1 MTPLTSGPA
10 ATSAVMS
17 GPGGAGRG
25 AVASRAGSPVIPSVT
40 LPEFVL
46 GQAHQ
51 RGDKRALV
59 DATTGR
65 TLTYRELAIDVR
77 RVGAGL
83 AAHGVQP
90 GDVVALCAPNGI
102 EFVVA
107 WYAASMVGATLTTLN
122 PAFRGEEITH
132 LLCQARA
139 RWLVTSVELFE
150 EKMHLC
156 AAAAGVRQAFVLGA
170 ADRPPLGAIPFD
182 SLYSEVDADVPAA
195 RVVPAD
201 VAFLPWSSGT
211 SGLPKSVVLT
221 HRNLVASLCQTR
233 PVHRVGEDDIVIA
246 ALPLFHAFGFQ
257 VTLNLAL
264 LQGATVVILPRFE
277 LDAFLRA
284 VQDHA
289 VTRAEV
295 VPPIVLAL
303 ATSDHVDD
311 FDLSSLRVVTAGA
324 APLDADLAR
333 ACAARIGCRI
343 KQGYGMTELGGS
355 SHTAPDHG
363 PDKPESIG
371 PALPGVECRVIDNAT
386 GAEVGPGEPG
396 ELLIRCAAVMD
407 GYLGNPAATAAM
419 IDSDGWLHTG
429 DVVTSDRDGWF
440 RVTGRIKELIKYN
453 GFQVAPA
460 ELEGV
465 LLTHPAVG
473 DAAVVRSPDEIA
485 GEVPKAF
492 IVLRGSATADE
503 LAGWL
508 AERVAPYKRVRRI
521 EFVDQIPK
529 SASGKIL
536 RRLLVDQE
544 HVSQERV
551 CSLEGVM
558 AR

>member
-1 MTPLTSGPA
+1 MRPLTSGPA
-10 ATSAVMS
+10 TSAVVS
-17 GPGGAGRG
+17 SRGGAGRG
-25 AVASRAGSPVIPSVT
+25 VVASEADSPVIPSVT

-46 GQAHQ
+46 GQAH
-51 RGDKRALV
+51 RRRDKRALV

-65 TLTYRELAIDVR
+65 ALTYRELAIDVR

-83 AAHGVQP
+83 AAHGVRA
-90 GDVVALCAPNGI
+90 GDVVALCAPNSI

-122 PAFRGEEITH
+122 PAFQGEEITP
-132 LLCQARA
+132 LLRQARA

-156 AAAAGVRQAFVLGA
+156 AVAAGVRQTFVLGA
-170 ADRPPLGAIPFD
+170 VGRPPMGAIPFD
-182 SLYSEVDADVPAA
+182 SLYQDIDADVPAV
-195 RVVPAD
+195 RFGPAD
-201 VAFLPWSSGT
+201 VAFLAWSSGT

-233 PVHRVGEDDIVIA
+233 PAHRVGDDDIVIA
-246 ALPLFHAFGFQ
+246 ALPLFHVFGFQ

-277 LDAFLRA
+277 LDAFLAA

-303 ATSDHVDD
+303 ATSDRVDN
-311 FDLSSLRVVTAGA
+311 FDLSSLRVATAAA
-324 APLDADLAR
+324 APLDGDLAR

-343 KQGYGMTELGGS
+343 KQGYGLTELGGP

-386 GAEVGPGEPG
+386 GAEVGPGEAG
-396 ELLIRCAAVMD
+396 ELLIRCAAVMH

-419 IDSDGWLHTG
+419 IDGDGWLHTG
-429 DVVTSDRDGWF
+429 DVVTSDPDGWF
-440 RVTGRIKELIKYN
+440 QVTGRIKELIKYK

-473 DAAVVRSPDEIA
+473 DAAVVRSPDEMA

-492 IVLRGSATADE
+492 IVLRGSASADE
-503 LAGWL
+503 LVGWL

-536 RRLLVDQE
+536 RRLLAEQE
-544 HVSQERV
+544 HVARTEPRGH
-551 CSLEGVM
+551 EGVM

>member
-10 ATSAVMS
+10 ATPAVV
-17 GPGGAGRG
+17 PGRG
-25 AVASRAGSPVIPSVT
+25 GTGRDPVASQAGSPVIPSVT

-46 GQAHQ
+46 GQARQ
-51 RGDKRALV
+51 RGGKRALV

-65 TLTYRELAIDVR
+65 ALTYRELAADVR
-77 RVGAGL
+77 RVSAGL
-83 AAHGVQP
+83 AARGVQP
-90 GDVVALCAPNGI
+90 GDVVALCAPNSI

-107 WYAASMVGATLTTLN
+107 WYAASMAGAILTTLN
-122 PAFRGEEITH
+122 PAFRSEEITQ
-132 LLCQARA
+132 LLRQARV

-150 EKMHLC
+150 GKMHLC
-156 AAAAGVRQAFVLGA
+156 AVAAGVRQTFVLGA
-170 ADRPPLGAIPFD
+170 ADRPPMGAIPFD
-182 SLYSEVDADVPAA
+182 SLRSEIDTDVPAV

-233 PVHRVGEDDIVIA
+233 PVHQVREDDIVIA

-277 LDAFLRA
+277 LDAFLTA

-303 ATSDHVDD
+303 ATSDRVDD
-311 FDLSSLRVVTAGA
+311 FDLSSLRVVMAGA
-324 APLDADLAR
+324 APLDADLAH

-343 KQGYGMTELGGS
+343 KQGYGMTELGGC

-363 PDKPESIG
+363 PDKPASIG
-371 PALPGVECRVIDNAT
+371 PVLPGVECRVIDHAT

-419 IDSDGWLHTG
+419 IDADGWLHTG
-429 DVVTSDRDGWF
+429 DVVTFDRDGWF
-440 RVTGRIKELIKYN
+440 RVTGRTKELIKYK

-473 DAAVVRSPDEIA
+473 DVAVVRSPDEVA

-492 IVLRGSATADE
+492 IVLRGRASADE
-503 LAGWL
+503 LAGL
-508 AERVAPYKRVRRI
+508 P
-521 EFVDQIPK
+521 
-529 SASGKIL
+529 SGL
-536 RRLLVDQE
+536 RRTSGSVA
-544 HVSQERV
+544 SS
-551 CSLEGVM
+551 SLTRSPSLPP
-558 AR
+558 ARSCAGFSSSRSTSRISEPAVTRA

>member
-1 MTPLTSGPA
+1 M
-10 ATSAVMS
+10 
-17 GPGGAGRG
+17 
-25 AVASRAGSPVIPSVT
+25 RADTDGPVIPSVT

-51 RGDKRALV
+51 RGGKRALV
-59 DATTGR
+59 DAITGR

-77 RVGAGL
+77 RVCAGL
-83 AAHGVQP
+83 AAHGVRA
-90 GDVVALCAPNGI
+90 GDVVALCAPNSI

-107 WYAASMVGATLTTLN
+107 WYAASTVGATLTTLN
-122 PAFRGEEITH
+122 PALRGDEITQ
-132 LLCQARA
+132 LLRQASA

-150 EKMHLC
+150 EKMHPC
-156 AAAAGVRQAFVLGA
+156 AVAAGVRQTFVLGA
-170 ADRPPLGAIPFD
+170 ADRPPMGAIPFAC
-182 SLYSEVDADVPAA
+182 LYRETGADIPAVRA
-195 RVVPAD
+195 GPAD

-211 SGLPKSVVLT
+211 SGLPKGVVLT

-264 LQGATVVILPRFE
+264 LQGATAVILPRFE
-277 LDAFLRA
+277 LDAFLTA

-289 VTRAEV
+289 VTRAEL

-303 ATSDHVDD
+303 AASDRVDD
-311 FDLSSLRVVTAGA
+311 FDLSSLHMVTAGA

-355 SHTAPDHG
+355 SHIAPDHG
-363 PDKPESIG
+363 LDKPESIG
-371 PALPGVECRVIDNAT
+371 PALPGVKCRVIDHAT

-396 ELLIRCAAVMD
+396 ELLIRCAAVME
-407 GYLGNPAATAAM
+407 GYLGNPAATATM
-419 IDSDGWLHTG
+419 IDADGWLHTG
-429 DVVTSDRDGWF
+429 DVVTVDPDGWF
-440 RVTGRIKELIKYN
+440 RVTGRIKELIKYK

-473 DAAVVRSPDEIA
+473 DAAVVRSPDEMA

-492 IVLRGSATADE
+492 IVLRGSASADE
-503 LAGWL
+503 LVGWL
-508 AERVAPYKRVRRI
+508 AERVAPYKRVRRV

-529 SASGKIL
+529 SPSGKIL
-536 RRLLVDQE
+536 RGLLAERE
-544 HVSQERV
+544 HVTQQPVS
-551 CSLEGVM
+551 SLEGVI

>member
-1 MTPLTSGPA
+1 VNSPA
-10 ATSAVMS
+10 
-17 GPGGAGRG
+17 PPI
-25 AVASRAGSPVIPSVT
+25 GS
-40 LPEFVL
+40 
-46 GQAHQ
+46 
-51 RGDKRALV
+51 
-59 DATTGR
+59 
-65 TLTYRELAIDVR
+65 
-77 RVGAGL
+77 GL

-90 GDVVALCAPNGI
+90 GDVVALCAPNSI

-107 WYAASMVGATLTTLN
+107 WYAASMVGATLTTVN
-122 PAFRGEEITH
+122 PAFRGEEITQ
-132 LLCQARA
+132 LLRQARA

-150 EKMHLC
+150 EKVRLC
-156 AAAAGVRQAFVLGA
+156 AVAAGVRQTFVLGA
-170 ADRPPLGAIPFD
+170 ADRTPRGAIPFD
-182 SLYSEVDADVPAA
+182 VLRSETDADVPAV

-211 SGLPKSVVLT
+211 SGLPKGVVLT

-233 PVHRVGEDDIVIA
+233 PVHQVGEDDVVIA

-257 VTLNLAL
+257 VTLNLSL
-264 LQGATVVILPRFE
+264 LQGATVVILSRFE

-303 ATSDHVDD
+303 ATSDRVDE

-324 APLDADLAR
+324 APLDGDLAR
-333 ACAARIGCRI
+333 TFAARIGCRL

-363 PDKPESIG
+363 PDKPVSIG
-371 PALPGVECRVIDNAT
+371 PALPGVECRVIDNVT
-386 GAEVGPGEPG
+386 GAEVGLGEPG
-396 ELLIRCAAVMD
+396 ELLIRCAAVMN
-407 GYLGNPAATAAM
+407 GYLGNPAATAEM
-419 IDSDGWLHTG
+419 IDADGWLHTG
-429 DVVTSDRDGWF
+429 DVVTVDPDGWF
-440 RVTGRIKELIKYN
+440 RVTGRIKELIKYK
-453 GFQVAPA
+453 GYQVAPA

-473 DAAVVRSPDEIA
+473 DAAVVRSPDHVA

-492 IVLRGSATADE
+492 IVLRGSASANE
-503 LAGWL
+503 LVGWL
-508 AERVAPYKRVRRI
+508 GERVAPYKRVRRI

-536 RRLLVDQE
+536 RRLLAEQE
-544 HVSQERV
+544 HVSQERARGH
-551 CSLEGVM
+551 EGVM

>member
-1 MTPLTSGPA
+1 MRPLTSRPA
-10 ATSAVMS
+10 VSSPVVS
-17 GPGGAGRG
+17 GRGGAGRG
-25 AVASRAGSPVIPSVT
+25 VVAGKTDDPVIPSVT

-46 GQAHQ
+46 GQAGR
-51 RGDKRALV
+51 RGGKRALV
-59 DATTGR
+59 DAVTGR
-65 TLTYRELAIDVR
+65 ALTYRELAIDVR
-77 RVGAGL
+77 RVGAGF
-83 AAHGVQP
+83 AAHGVRA
-90 GDVVALCAPNGI
+90 GDVVALCAPNSI
-102 EFVVA
+102 DFVVA
-107 WYAASMVGATLTTLN
+107 WYAASTIGATLTTLN
-122 PAFRGEEITH
+122 PAFRGEEIMP
-132 LLCQARA
+132 LLRQARA
-139 RWLVTSVELFE
+139 RWLVTSAGLFE
-150 EKMHLC
+150 DKMHRC
-156 AAAAGVRQAFVLGA
+156 AVAAGVRQTFVLGA
-170 ADRPPLGAIPFD
+170 AGRPPTGAIPFD
-182 SLYSEVDADVPAA
+182 SLYPDIGAGVPAVGA
-195 RVVPAD
+195 GPAD
-201 VAFLPWSSGT
+201 AAFLAWSSGT
-211 SGLPKSVVLT
+211 SGLPKGVVLT

-233 PVHRVGEDDIVIA
+233 PVHRVGGDDIVIA
-246 ALPLFHAFGFQ
+246 ALPLFHVFGFQ

-277 LDAFLRA
+277 LDGFLAA

-303 ATSDHVDD
+303 ATSDRVDE

-333 ACAARIGCRI
+333 ACAARIGCRV

-355 SHTAPDHG
+355 THTAPDHG

-371 PALPGVECRVIDNAT
+371 PALPGVECRVIDSAT
-386 GAEVGPGEPG
+386 GAEAGPGEPG
-396 ELLIRCAAVMD
+396 ELWIRCAAVMD

-419 IDSDGWLHTG
+419 IDADGWLHTG
-429 DVVTSDRDGWF
+429 DVVTAGRDGWF
-440 RVTGRIKELIKYN
+440 KVTGRIKELIKYK

-473 DAAVVRSPDEIA
+473 DAAVVPSPDERA

-492 IVLRGSATADE
+492 IVLRGRASADE

-521 EFVDQIPK
+521 EFVDQIPR

-536 RRLLVDQE
+536 RRLLAGHE
-544 HVSQERV
+544 HVTRIEPRPH
-551 CSLEGVM
+551 EGVM

>member
-1 MTPLTSGPA
+1 MSPVTSGPA
-10 ATSAVMS
+10 ATPAIVS
-17 GPGGAGRG
+17 GRDGAGRV
-25 AVASRAGSPVIPSVT
+25 AVASTTDSLVIPGVT

-46 GQAHQ
+46 GHARG

-77 RVGAGL
+77 RGSTGL
-83 AAHGVQP
+83 AAYGVQP
-90 GDVVALCAPNGI
+90 GDVVALCAPNSI

-107 WYAASMVGATLTTLN
+107 WYAASMAGAILTTLN

-132 LLCQARA
+132 LLREARA

-150 EKMHLC
+150 EKMRPC
-156 AAAAGVRQAFVLGA
+156 AVAAGVRQTFILGA
-170 ADRPPLGAIPFD
+170 ADPSPTGAIPFA
-182 SLYSEVDADVPAA
+182 SLYSEIDADVPAV
-195 RVVPAD
+195 RIGPAD

-233 PVHRVGEDDIVIA
+233 PVHQVGEDDVVIA

-277 LDAFLRA
+277 LGAFLRT
-284 VQDHA
+284 VQDYA

-295 VPPIVLAL
+295 VPPIVLTL
-303 ATSDHVDD
+303 ATSDRVDD
-311 FDLSSLRVVTAGA
+311 FDLSSLRVVTAAA
-324 APLDADLAR
+324 APLDGDLAR
-333 ACAARIGCRI
+333 AFAARIGCRI

-371 PALPGVECRVIDNAT
+371 PALPGVQCRVIDTAT
-386 GAEVGPGEPG
+386 GAEVDPGQPG
-396 ELLIRCAAVMD
+396 ELLIRCAAAMA
-407 GYLGNPAATAAM
+407 GYLGNRAATRAM
-419 IDSDGWLHTG
+419 IDADGWLHTG
-429 DVVTSDRDGWF
+429 DVVTVDTDGWF
-440 RVTGRIKELIKYN
+440 RVTGRIKELIKYK

-465 LLTHPAVG
+465 LLTHPAVD
-473 DAAVVRSPDEIA
+473 DAAVVRSPDEVA

-492 IVLRGSATADE
+492 IVRRGSVSADE
-503 LAGWL
+503 LVGWL
-508 AERVAPYKRVRRI
+508 GERVAPYKRVRRV
-521 EFVDQIPK
+521 EFVDQIPR
-529 SASGKIL
+529 SAAGKIL
-536 RRLLVDQE
+536 RRLLVEQE
-544 HVSQERV
+544 HVTQERARV
-551 CSLEGVM
+551 YEGVM

>member
-1 MTPLTSGPA
+1 MRPLTSGPA
-10 ATSAVMS
+10 ATSAVVS
-17 GPGGAGRG
+17 GRRRAGRG
-25 AVASRAGSPVIPSVT
+25 AVAKKAVSPLIPSVT

-46 GQAHQ
+46 GQARQ

-90 GDVVALCAPNGI
+90 GDVVALCAPNSI

-107 WYAASMVGATLTTLN
+107 WYAASMAGAILTTVN
-122 PAFRGEEITH
+122 PAFQGEEITQ
-132 LLCQARA
+132 LLRQARA
-139 RWLVTSVELFE
+139 CWLVTSVELFE
-150 EKMHLC
+150 EKVRLC
-156 AAAAGVRQAFVLGA
+156 AVAAGVRQTFVLGA
-170 ADRPPLGAIPFD
+170 ADRTPRGVIPFD
-182 SLYSEVDADVPAA
+182 VLRSETDADVPAV
-195 RVVPAD
+195 RVVPTD

-211 SGLPKSVVLT
+211 SGLPKGVVLT

-233 PVHRVGEDDIVIA
+233 PVHQVGEDDVVIA

-257 VTLNLAL
+257 VTLNLSL
-264 LQGATVVILPRFE
+264 LQGATVVILSRFE

-303 ATSDHVDD
+303 ATSDRVDE

-324 APLDADLAR
+324 APLDGDLAR
-333 ACAARIGCRI
+333 TFAARIGCRL

-371 PALPGVECRVIDNAT
+371 PALPGVECRVIDSVS
-386 GAEVGPGEPG
+386 GMEVGPGEPG

-407 GYLGNPAATAAM
+407 GYLGNPAATAEM
-419 IDSDGWLHTG
+419 IDADGWLHTG
-429 DVVTSDRDGWF
+429 DVVTVDPDGWF
-440 RVTGRIKELIKYN
+440 RVTGRIKELIKYK
-453 GFQVAPA
+453 GYQVAPA

-473 DAAVVRSPDEIA
+473 DAAVVRSPDDVA

-492 IVLRGSATADE
+492 IVLRGIASADE
-503 LAGWL
+503 LVGWL
-508 AERVAPYKRVRRI
+508 GERVAPYKRVRRI

-536 RRLLVDQE
+536 RRLLVEQE
-544 HVSQERV
+544 HVSRERARGH
-551 CSLEGVM
+551 EGVM

>member
-1 MTPLTSGPA
+1 MKPVTSGPA
-10 ATSAVMS
+10 ATSAVVS
-17 GPGGAGRG
+17 GRGGAGRG
-25 AVASRAGSPVIPSVT
+25 AVASKADSLVIPSAT

-46 GQAHQ
+46 GQGHQ

-90 GDVVALCAPNGI
+90 GDVVALCAPNSI

-107 WYAASMVGATLTTLN
+107 WYAASTVGATLTTLN
-122 PAFRGEEITH
+122 PAFQGEEITQ
-132 LLCQARA
+132 LLRQARA

-150 EKMHLC
+150 EKVRLC
-156 AAAAGVRQAFVLGA
+156 AVAAGVRQTFVLGA
-170 ADRPPLGAIPFD
+170 ADRSPMGAIPFA
-182 SLYSEVDADVPAA
+182 SLRSEINAQVPAV
-195 RVVPAD
+195 RVGSAD

-233 PVHRVGEDDIVIA
+233 PVHQVGEDDVVIA

-303 ATSDHVDD
+303 ATSDRVDE

-324 APLDADLAR
+324 APLDGDLAR
-333 ACAARIGCRI
+333 TFAARIGCRL

-355 SHTAPDHG
+355 SHIAPDHG

-371 PALPGVECRVIDNAT
+371 PALPGVECRVIDNVT
-386 GAEVGPGEPG
+386 GAKVGPGEPG

-419 IDSDGWLHTG
+419 IDADGWLHTG
-429 DVVTSDRDGWF
+429 DVVTVDPDGWF
-440 RVTGRIKELIKYN
+440 RVTGRIKELIKYK
-453 GFQVAPA
+453 GYQVAPA

-473 DAAVVRSPDEIA
+473 DAAVVRSPDQIA

-492 IVLRGSATADE
+492 IVLRGSVSADE
-503 LAGWL
+503 LVGWL
-508 AERVAPYKRVRRI
+508 GERVAPYKRVRRV

-529 SASGKIL
+529 SPSGKIL
-536 RRLLVDQE
+536 RRLLVEQE
-544 HVSQERV
+544 DIAQERARGH
-551 CSLEGVM
+551 EGVM

>member
-1 MTPLTSGPA
+1 M
-10 ATSAVMS
+10 
-17 GPGGAGRG
+17 
-25 AVASRAGSPVIPSVT
+25 ASRADSPVVPSVT

-46 GQAHQ
+46 GQARQ

-59 DATTGR
+59 DAITGR
-65 TLTYRELAIDVR
+65 ALTYRELAADVR
-77 RVGAGL
+77 RIGAGL
-83 AAHGVQP
+83 AAHGVRA
-90 GDVVALCAPNGI
+90 GDVVALCAPNSI

-107 WYAASMVGATLTTLN
+107 WYAASMIGATLTTVN
-122 PAFRGEEITH
+122 PAFQAEEITQ
-132 LLCQARA
+132 LLRQASA

-156 AAAAGVRQAFVLGA
+156 AAAAGVRQTFVLDA
-170 ADRPPLGAIPFD
+170 ADRPPTDAIPFA
-182 SLYSEVDADVPAA
+182 SLYSDIDAEVPAV

-211 SGLPKSVVLT
+211 SGLPKNVVLT
-221 HRNLVASLCQTR
+221 HRSLVASLCQTR

-246 ALPLFHAFGFQ
+246 ALPLFHIFGFQ

-277 LDAFLRA
+277 LDAFLAA

-303 ATSDHVDD
+303 ATSDRVDD
-311 FDLSSLRVVTAGA
+311 FDLSSLRVVKVGA
-324 APLDADLAR
+324 APLDTDLAR
-333 ACAARIGCRI
+333 ACAARIGCRV
-343 KQGYGMTELGGS
+343 KQGYGMTELGGA
-355 SHTAPDHG
+355 SHIAPDHG

-371 PALPGVECRVIDNAT
+371 PALPGVECRVIDDAT

-396 ELLIRCAAVMD
+396 ELLIRCAALMD
-407 GYLGNPAATAAM
+407 GYLGNPAATGAT
-419 IDSDGWLHTG
+419 IDADGWLHTG
-429 DVVTSDRDGWF
+429 DVVTADQDGWF
-440 RVTGRIKELIKYN
+440 RVTGRIKELIKYK

-465 LLTHPAVG
+465 LLTHPAIG
-473 DAAVVRSPDEIA
+473 DAAVVRSPDETA

-492 IVLRGSATADE
+492 IVLRGSASADE
-503 LAGWL
+503 LVGWL
-508 AERVAPYKRVRRI
+508 AERVAPYKRVRRV
-521 EFVDQIPK
+521 EFVDQIPR

-536 RRLLVDQE
+536 RRLLAEQE
-544 HVSQERV
+544 HVAQEQTR
-551 CSLEGVM
+551 SYEGVM

>member
-1 MTPLTSGPA
+1 MRPLISGPA
-10 ATSAVMS
+10 ATSAVVRI
-17 GPGGAGRG
+17 PGGAGRG
-25 AVASRAGSPVIPSVT
+25 AVAGKADSPLIPSVT

-46 GQAHQ
+46 GQADQ

-90 GDVVALCAPNGI
+90 GDVVALCAPNSI

-107 WYAASMVGATLTTLN
+107 WYAASMAGAILTTVN
-122 PAFRGEEITH
+122 PAFRGEEITQ
-132 LLCQARA
+132 LLRQARA
-139 RWLVTSVELFE
+139 RWLVTSAELFE
-150 EKMHLC
+150 EKVRLC
-156 AAAAGVRQAFVLGA
+156 AVAAGVRQTFVLGA
-170 ADRPPLGAIPFD
+170 ADRPPMGAVPFD
-182 SLYSEVDADVPAA
+182 VLRSETHAGVAA
-195 RVVPAD
+195 VRVIPTD

-211 SGLPKSVVLT
+211 SGLPKGVVLT

-233 PVHRVGEDDIVIA
+233 PVHQVGEDDVVIA

-257 VTLNLAL
+257 VTLNLSL

-277 LDAFLRA
+277 LDAFLSA

-303 ATSDHVDD
+303 VTSDRVDA

-324 APLDADLAR
+324 APLDGDLAR
-333 ACAARIGCRI
+333 TFAARIGCRL

-355 SHTAPDHG
+355 SHIAPDHG
-363 PDKPESIG
+363 PGKPESIG
-371 PALPGVECRVIDNAT
+371 PALPGVECRVIDNVT

-396 ELLIRCAAVMD
+396 ELLIRCAAVTE
-407 GYLGNPAATAAM
+407 GYLGNPAATAEM
-419 IDSDGWLHTG
+419 IDADGWLHTG
-429 DVVTSDRDGWF
+429 DVVTVDPDGWF
-440 RVTGRIKELIKYN
+440 RVTGRIKELIKYK

-460 ELEGV
+460 ELEGL

-473 DAAVVRSPDEIA
+473 DAAVVRSPDEMA

-492 IVLRGSATADE
+492 IVLRGNASADE
-503 LAGWL
+503 LVGWL
-508 AERVAPYKRVRRI
+508 ADRVAPYKRVRRV

-536 RRLLVDQE
+536 RRLLVERE
-544 HVSQERV
+544 HLAQERARGD
-551 CSLEGVM
+551 EAVM

>member
-1 MTPLTSGPA
+1 MRPLTSGPA
-10 ATSAVMS
+10 ATSAVVS
-17 GPGGAGRG
+17 GRRRAGRG
-25 AVASRAGSPVIPSVT
+25 AVAKKAVSPLIPSVT

-51 RGDKRALV
+51 RGGKRALV

-65 TLTYRELAIDVR
+65 TLTYRELAVDVR

-90 GDVVALCAPNGI
+90 GDVVALCAPNSI

-107 WYAASMVGATLTTLN
+107 WYAASMVGAILTTVN
-122 PAFRGEEITH
+122 PAFRGEEITQ
-132 LLCQARA
+132 LLRQARA

-150 EKMHLC
+150 EKVRLC
-156 AAAAGVRQAFVLGA
+156 AVAAGVRQAFVLGA
-170 ADRPPLGAIPFD
+170 ADRTPRGAIPFGV
-182 SLYSEVDADVPAA
+182 LRSETDADVPAV

-211 SGLPKSVVLT
+211 SGLPKGVVLT

-233 PVHRVGEDDIVIA
+233 PVHQVGEDDVVIA

-257 VTLNLAL
+257 VTLNLSL
-264 LQGATVVILPRFE
+264 LQGATVVILPRFG

-303 ATSDHVDD
+303 ATSGRVDD

-324 APLDADLAR
+324 APLDGDLAR
-333 ACAARIGCRI
+333 AFAARIGCRL

-363 PDKPESIG
+363 PGKPESIG
-371 PALPGVECRVIDNAT
+371 PALPGVECRVIDNVT
-386 GAEVGPGEPG
+386 GAEAGPGEPG

-407 GYLGNPAATAAM
+407 GYLGNPAATAEM
-419 IDSDGWLHTG
+419 IDADGWLHTG
-429 DVVTSDRDGWF
+429 DVVTVDPDGWF
-440 RVTGRIKELIKYN
+440 RVTGRIKELIKYK

-473 DAAVVRSPDEIA
+473 DAAVVRSPDHVA

-492 IVLRGSATADE
+492 IVLRGSASADE

-508 AERVAPYKRVRRI
+508 AERVAPCKRVRRI
-521 EFVDQIPK
+521 EFVDQIPR

-536 RRLLVDQE
+536 RRLLAEQE
-544 HVSQERV
+544 HVSPERARGH
-551 CSLEGVM
+551 EGVM
-558 AR
+558 TR

>member
-1 MTPLTSGPA
+1 MRPLTSGPA
-10 ATSAVMS
+10 ATSAVVS
-17 GPGGAGRG
+17 DRGGAGRDV
-25 AVASRAGSPVIPSVT
+25 VASKADSPVIPSVT

-59 DATTGR
+59 DAITGR
-65 TLTYRELAIDVR
+65 VLTYRELAIDVR

-83 AAHGVQP
+83 AAQGVRA
-90 GDVVALCAPNGI
+90 GDVVALCAPNSI

-122 PAFRGEEITH
+122 PAFRGEEITQ
-132 LLCQARA
+132 LLRQARA
-139 RWLVTSVELFE
+139 RWLVTSVELFK

-156 AAAAGVRQAFVLGA
+156 AVAAGVRQTFVLGG
-170 ADRPPLGAIPFD
+170 ADQPPIGGIPFD
-182 SLYSEVDADVPAA
+182 SLHSEIDADVPSV
-195 RVVPAD
+195 RVVPTD

-211 SGLPKSVVLT
+211 SGFPKSVVLT

-277 LDAFLRA
+277 LDAFLTA

-303 ATSDHVDD
+303 ATSDRVDD
-311 FDLSSLRVVTAGA
+311 FDLSSLRVMTAGA

-355 SHTAPDHG
+355 SHTAPDYG

-419 IDSDGWLHTG
+419 IDADGWLHTG
-429 DVVTSDRDGWF
+429 DVVISDRDGWF
-440 RVTGRIKELIKYN
+440 RVTGRIKELIKYK
-453 GFQVAPA
+453 GYQVAPA

-473 DAAVVRSPDEIA
+473 DAAVVRSPDEMA

-492 IVLRGSATADE
+492 IVLRGSASADE
-503 LAGWL
+503 LVGWL

-536 RRLLVDQE
+536 RRLLAEQE
-544 HVSQERV
+544 HVTQERARGH
-551 CSLEGVM
+551 EGVM

>member
-1 MTPLTSGPA
+1 MKPLTSRPPA
-10 ATSAVMS
+10 ASAIAN
-17 GPGGAGRG
+17 GGGG
-25 AVASRAGSPVIPSVT
+25 TGGDVVASTADSPVIPNVT

-59 DATTGR
+59 DAITGR
-65 TLTYRELAIDVR
+65 ALTYRELAMDVR

-83 AAHGVQP
+83 AAHGVRA
-90 GDVVALCAPNGI
+90 GDVVALCAPNSI

-107 WYAASMVGATLTTLN
+107 WYAASTVGATLTTLN
-122 PAFRGEEITH
+122 PAFRGEEITQ
-132 LLCQARA
+132 LLRQARA
-139 RWLVTSVELFE
+139 RWLVTSAELFE

-156 AAAAGVRQAFVLGA
+156 AVAAGVHQTFVLGA
-170 ADRPPLGAIPFD
+170 ADRPPTGAIPFD
-182 SLYSEVDADVPAA
+182 SLRSEIDPDVPAV
-195 RVVPAD
+195 RVGPTD

-277 LDAFLRA
+277 LDAFLTA

-303 ATSDHVDD
+303 ATSGRVDG
-311 FDLSSLRVVTAGA
+311 FDLSSLRVVMAGA

-419 IDSDGWLHTG
+419 IDADGWLHTG

-440 RVTGRIKELIKYN
+440 RVTGRIKELIKYK
-453 GFQVAPA
+453 GYQVAPA

-473 DAAVVRSPDEIA
+473 DAAVVLSPDEMA

-492 IVLRGSATADE
+492 IVLRGSASADE
-503 LAGWL
+503 LVSWL
-508 AERVAPYKRVRRI
+508 ADRVAPYKRVRRV
-521 EFVDQIPK
+521 EFVGQIPK

-536 RRLLVDQE
+536 RRILVEQE
-544 HVSQERV
+544 HATRELASGREA
-551 CSLEGVM
+551 VM

>member
-1 MTPLTSGPA
+1 MKPVTSGPA
-10 ATSAVMS
+10 ATSAVVS
-17 GPGGAGRG
+17 GRGEAGRG
-25 AVASRAGSPVIPSVT
+25 AVASKADSLVIPSAT

-46 GQAHQ
+46 GQGHQ

-90 GDVVALCAPNGI
+90 GDVVALCAPNSI

-107 WYAASMVGATLTTLN
+107 WYAASTVGATLTTLN
-122 PAFRGEEITH
+122 PAFQGEEITQ
-132 LLCQARA
+132 LLRQARA

-150 EKMHLC
+150 EKVRLC
-156 AAAAGVRQAFVLGA
+156 AVAAGVRQTFVLGA
-170 ADRPPLGAIPFD
+170 ADRSPIGAIPFA
-182 SLYSEVDADVPAA
+182 SLRSEINAEVPAV
-195 RVVPAD
+195 RVGSAD

-233 PVHRVGEDDIVIA
+233 PVHQVGEDDVVIA

-303 ATSDHVDD
+303 ATSDRVDE

-324 APLDADLAR
+324 APLDGDLAR
-333 ACAARIGCRI
+333 TFAARIGCRL

-355 SHTAPDHG
+355 SHIAPDHG

-371 PALPGVECRVIDNAT
+371 PALPGVECRVIDNVT
-386 GAEVGPGEPG
+386 GAKVGPGEPG

-419 IDSDGWLHTG
+419 IDADGWLHTG
-429 DVVTSDRDGWF
+429 DVVTVDPDGWF
-440 RVTGRIKELIKYN
+440 RVTGRIKELIKYK
-453 GFQVAPA
+453 GYQIAPA
-460 ELEGV
+460 ELEAL
-465 LLTHPAVG
+465 LLTHPAIT
-473 DAAVVRSPDEIA
+473 DAAVIPIPDEEA

-492 IVLRGSATADE
+492 VVASQSITPEEVARFV
-503 LAGWL
+503 
-508 AERVAPYKRVRRI
+508 AERVAPYKKVRAVEI
-521 EFVDQIPK
+521 VEEIPK
-529 SASGKIL
+529 SPAGKIL
-536 RRLLVDQE
+536 RRVLIDR
-544 HVSQERV
+544 ERAAAIA
-551 CSLEGVM
+551 G
-558 AR
+558 

>member
-1 MTPLTSGPA
+1 M
-10 ATSAVMS
+10 
-17 GPGGAGRG
+17 
-25 AVASRAGSPVIPSVT
+25 ASRADSPVVPSVT

-51 RGDKRALV
+51 RGDKQALV

-77 RVGAGL
+77 RVSAGL
-83 AAHGVQP
+83 AAHGVRS
-90 GDVVALCAPNGI
+90 GDVVALCAPNSI

-107 WYAASMVGATLTTLN
+107 WHAASMAGATLTTLN
-122 PAFRGEEITH
+122 PAFRGEEITQ
-132 LLCQARA
+132 LLRQARA

-156 AAAAGVRQAFVLGA
+156 AIAAGVRQTFVLGA
-170 ADRPPLGAIPFD
+170 ADRSPMGAIPFA
-182 SLYSEVDADVPAA
+182 SLYSEIDADVPAV
-195 RVVPAD
+195 RVGPAD

-233 PVHRVGEDDIVIA
+233 PVHQVGEDDVVIA

-277 LDAFLRA
+277 LDAFLAA

-303 ATSDHVDD
+303 ATSDRVDAY
-311 FDLSSLRVVTAGA
+311 DLSSLRVVTAGA
-324 APLDADLAR
+324 APLDADLAH

-371 PALPGVECRVIDNAT
+371 PPSPGVECRVIDHAT
-386 GAEVGPGEPG
+386 GAEVSPGEPG

-407 GYLGNPAATAAM
+407 GYLGNPAATATV
-419 IDSDGWLHTG
+419 IDADGWLHTG

-440 RVTGRIKELIKYN
+440 RVTGRIKELIKYK

-473 DAAVVRSPDEIA
+473 DAAVVQSPDEVA

-492 IVLRGSATADE
+492 IVLRGSASADE
-503 LAGWL
+503 LVGWL

-536 RRLLVDQE
+536 RRLLVEQE
-544 HVSQERV
+544 HVAQERARGH
-551 CSLEGVM
+551 EGVM

>member
-1 MTPLTSGPA
+1 MRPLTSGPA
-10 ATSAVMS
+10 ATSAVVS
-17 GPGGAGRG
+17 GRRGAGRG
-25 AVASRAGSPVIPSVT
+25 AVAKKAVSPVIPSVT

-90 GDVVALCAPNGI
+90 GDVVALCAPNSI

-107 WYAASMVGATLTTLN
+107 WYAASMVGAILTTVN
-122 PAFRGEEITH
+122 PALRGEEITQ

-150 EKMHLC
+150 EKVRLC
-156 AAAAGVRQAFVLGA
+156 AVAAGVRQTFVLGA
-170 ADRPPLGAIPFD
+170 ADRTPRGAIPFD
-182 SLYSEVDADVPAA
+182 VLRSETDADVPAV

-211 SGLPKSVVLT
+211 SGLPKGVVLT

-233 PVHRVGEDDIVIA
+233 PVHQVGEDDVVIA

-257 VTLNLAL
+257 VTLNLSL
-264 LQGATVVILPRFE
+264 LQGATVVILSRFE

-303 ATSDHVDD
+303 ATSDRVDE

-324 APLDADLAR
+324 APLDGDLAR
-333 ACAARIGCRI
+333 TFAARIGCRL

-371 PALPGVECRVIDNAT
+371 PALPGVECRVIDNVT
-386 GAEVGPGEPG
+386 SAEVGPGEPG

-407 GYLGNPAATAAM
+407 GYLGNPAATAEM
-419 IDSDGWLHTG
+419 IDADGWLHTG
-429 DVVTSDRDGWF
+429 DVVTVDPDGWF
-440 RVTGRIKELIKYN
+440 RVTGRIKELIKYK
-453 GFQVAPA
+453 GYQVAPA

-473 DAAVVRSPDEIA
+473 DAAVVRSPDHVA

-492 IVLRGSATADE
+492 IVLRGSASADE
-503 LAGWL
+503 LVGWL
-508 AERVAPYKRVRRI
+508 GERVAPYKRVRRI
-521 EFVDQIPK
+521 EFVDQIPR

-536 RRLLVDQE
+536 RRLLAEQE
-544 HVSQERV
+544 HVSQERARGH
-551 CSLEGVM
+551 EGVM

>member
-1 MTPLTSGPA
+1 MRPLTSGPA
-10 ATSAVMS
+10 ATSAVVRI
-17 GPGGAGRG
+17 PGGAGRG
-25 AVASRAGSPVIPSVT
+25 AVASKADSLVIPSVT
-40 LPEFVL
+40 LPYFVL
-46 GQAHQ
+46 GQADQ

-59 DATTGR
+59 DAITGR

-77 RVGAGL
+77 RVSAGL

-90 GDVVALCAPNGI
+90 GDVVALCAPNSI

-107 WYAASMVGATLTTLN
+107 WYAASMAGAILTTVN
-122 PAFRGEEITH
+122 PAFHGEEITQ
-132 LLCQARA
+132 LLRQARA
-139 RWLVTSVELFE
+139 RWLVTSAELFE
-150 EKMHLC
+150 EKVRLC
-156 AAAAGVRQAFVLGA
+156 AVAAGVRQTFVLGA
-170 ADRPPLGAIPFD
+170 ADWPPMGAVPFD
-182 SLYSEVDADVPAA
+182 SLRSETHVGIPAV
-195 RVVPAD
+195 RVVPTD

-233 PVHRVGEDDIVIA
+233 PVHQVGEDDVVIA

-257 VTLNLAL
+257 VTLNLSL

-277 LDAFLRA
+277 LDAFLSA

-303 ATSDHVDD
+303 ATSDRVDA

-324 APLDADLAR
+324 APLDGDLAR
-333 ACAARIGCRI
+333 SFAARIGCRL

-386 GAEVGPGEPG
+386 GTEVGPGESG
-396 ELLIRCAAVMD
+396 ELLIRCAAVME

-419 IDSDGWLHTG
+419 IDADGWLHTG
-429 DVVTSDRDGWF
+429 DVVTVDRDGWF
-440 RVTGRIKELIKYN
+440 RVTGRIKELIKYK

-492 IVLRGSATADE
+492 IVLRGSVSADE
-503 LAGWL
+503 LVGWL
-508 AERVAPYKRVRRI
+508 GERVAPYKRIRRV

-529 SASGKIL
+529 SPSGKIL
-536 RRLLVDQE
+536 RRLLVEQE
-544 HVSQERV
+544 HVAQERAHGR
-551 CSLEGVM
+551 EGVM

>member
-1 MTPLTSGPA
+1 MTRPEPIRLRRPC
-10 ATSAVMS
+10 
-17 GPGGAGRG
+17 R
-25 AVASRAGSPVIPSVT
+25 PS
-40 LPEFVL
+40 
-46 GQAHQ
+46 
-51 RGDKRALV
+51 
-59 DATTGR
+59 
-65 TLTYRELAIDVR
+65 
-77 RVGAGL
+77 
-83 AAHGVQP
+83 
-90 GDVVALCAPNGI
+90 
-102 EFVVA
+102 
-107 WYAASMVGATLTTLN
+107 S
-122 PAFRGEEITH
+122 
-132 LLCQARA
+132 
-139 RWLVTSVELFE
+139 
-150 EKMHLC
+150 
-156 AAAAGVRQAFVLGA
+156 
-170 ADRPPLGAIPFD
+170 DRPRR
-182 SLYSEVDADVPAA
+182 SLALLLS
-195 RVVPAD
+195 
-201 VAFLPWSSGT
+201 SSGT

-277 LDAFLRA
+277 LDAFLTA
-284 VQDHA
+284 VQDHG

-303 ATSDHVDD
+303 ATSDRVDD

-324 APLDADLAR
+324 APLDADLAH

-371 PALPGVECRVIDNAT
+371 PALPGVECRVIDTAT

-419 IDSDGWLHTG
+419 IDADGWLHTG
-429 DVVTSDRDGWF
+429 DVVTTDRDGWF
-440 RVTGRIKELIKYN
+440 RVTGRIKELIKYK

-492 IVLRGSATADE
+492 IVLRGRASADE
-503 LAGWL
+503 LVGWL

-536 RRLLVDQE
+536 RRLLVEQE
-544 HVSQERV
+544 HVSQERAR
-551 CSLEGVM
+551 SHEGVM

>member
-1 MTPLTSGPA
+1 MKPLTSGPA
-10 ATSAVMS
+10 ATSAVVS
-17 GPGGAGRG
+17 GRGGAGRG
-25 AVASRAGSPVIPSVT
+25 AVASKADSLVIPSVT

-90 GDVVALCAPNGI
+90 GDVVALCAPNSI

-122 PAFRGEEITH
+122 PAFRGEEITQ
-132 LLCQARA
+132 LLRQARA

-150 EKMHLC
+150 EKMRLC
-156 AAAAGVRQAFVLGA
+156 AVAAGVRQTFVLGA
-170 ADRPPLGAIPFD
+170 ADRPPMGAIPFD
-182 SLYSEVDADVPAA
+182 SLHSEIDADVPAV

-233 PVHRVGEDDIVIA
+233 PVHQVGEDDVVIA

-303 ATSDHVDD
+303 ATSDRVDD

-419 IDSDGWLHTG
+419 IDADGWLHTG
-429 DVVTSDRDGWF
+429 DVVTFDRDGWF
-440 RVTGRIKELIKYN
+440 RVTGRIKELIKYK

-473 DAAVVRSPDEIA
+473 DAAVVRSPDRDSW
-485 GEVPKAF
+485 
-492 IVLRGSATADE
+492 RGAEGIHCPSRQRNRRR
-503 LAGWL
+503 AGWL
-508 AERVAPYKRVRRI
+508 AGRAGCAVQAGPSYRVR
-521 EFVDQIPK
+521 
-529 SASGKIL
+529 
-536 RRLLVDQE
+536 
-544 HVSQERV
+544 
-551 CSLEGVM
+551 
-558 AR
+558 

>member
-1 MTPLTSGPA
+1 MRPLTSRL
-10 ATSAVMS
+10 AVSSPIVS
-17 GPGGAGRG
+17 GRGGAGRG
-25 AVASRAGSPVIPSVT
+25 VVAGKADNLVIPSVT

-46 GQAHQ
+46 GQARQ

-59 DATTGR
+59 DAITGR
-65 TLTYRELAIDVR
+65 ALTYRELAVDVR

-83 AAHGVQP
+83 AAHGVRA
-90 GDVVALCAPNGI
+90 GDVVALCAPNSI

-107 WYAASMVGATLTTLN
+107 WYAASMIGATLTTLN
-122 PAFRGEEITH
+122 PAFQGEEITQ
-132 LLCQARA
+132 LLRQASA

-150 EKMHLC
+150 EKVRLC
-156 AAAAGVRQAFVLGA
+156 GVAAGVRQTFVLGA
-170 ADRPPLGAIPFD
+170 ADRSPMGAISFA
-182 SLYSEVDADVPAA
+182 SLYSDIDADVPAV
-195 RVVPAD
+195 RVGPAD

-233 PVHRVGEDDIVIA
+233 PVHQVGGDDVVIA

-277 LDAFLRA
+277 LDGFLRA

-303 ATSDHVDD
+303 ATSDRVDD
-311 FDLSSLRVVTAGA
+311 FDLSSLRVVMAGA
-324 APLDADLAR
+324 APLDGDLAR
-333 ACAARIGCRI
+333 ACAARIGCRL
-343 KQGYGMTELGGS
+343 KQGYGMTELGGC

-363 PDKPESIG
+363 PDEPESIG

-386 GAEVGPGEPG
+386 GAEAGPGEPG

-419 IDSDGWLHTG
+419 IDADGWLHTG
-429 DVVTSDRDGWF
+429 DVVTADRDGWF
-440 RVTGRIKELIKYN
+440 RVTGRIKELIKYK

-460 ELEGV
+460 ELEGI

-473 DAAVVRSPDEIA
+473 DAAVVRSPDEMA

-492 IVLRGSATADE
+492 IVLCGSASADE
-503 LAGWL
+503 IAGWL
-508 AERVAPYKRVRRI
+508 AERVAPYKRVRRV
-521 EFVDQIPK
+521 EFVDQIPR
-529 SASGKIL
+529 SAAGKIL
-536 RRLLVDQE
+536 RRLLVEQE
-544 HVSQERV
+544 HVAQERARGH
-551 CSLEGVM
+551 EGVM

>member
-1 MTPLTSGPA
+1 MRPLISGPA
-10 ATSAVMS
+10 ATLAVVS
-17 GPGGAGRG
+17 GRGGAGGG
-25 AVASRAGSPVIPSVT
+25 AFAGKTDSPVIPSVT

-51 RGDKRALV
+51 RGDKQALV

-77 RVGAGL
+77 RVSAGL
-83 AAHGVQP
+83 AAHGVRS
-90 GDVVALCAPNGI
+90 GDVVALCAPNSI

-107 WYAASMVGATLTTLN
+107 WYAASTVGATLTTLN
-122 PAFRGEEITH
+122 PAFQGEEITH
-132 LLCQARA
+132 LLRQARA

-150 EKMHLC
+150 EKVRLC
-156 AAAAGVRQAFVLGA
+156 AVAAGVRQTFVLGA
-170 ADRPPLGAIPFD
+170 ADRSPTGAIPFA
-182 SLYSEVDADVPAA
+182 SLRSEINAEVPAV
-195 RVVPAD
+195 RVGSAD

-233 PVHRVGEDDIVIA
+233 PVHQVGEDDVVIA

-303 ATSDHVDD
+303 ATSDRVDE
-311 FDLSSLRVVTAGA
+311 FDVSSLRVVTAGA

-333 ACAARIGCRI
+333 TFAARIGCRL

-355 SHTAPDHG
+355 SHIAPDHG

-407 GYLGNPAATAAM
+407 GYLGNPAATATV
-419 IDSDGWLHTG
+419 IDADGWLHTG
-429 DVVTSDRDGWF
+429 DIVTVDPDGWF
-440 RVTGRIKELIKYN
+440 RVTGRIKELIKYK
-453 GFQVAPA
+453 GYQVAPA

-473 DAAVVRSPDEIA
+473 DAAVVRSPDQIA

-492 IVLRGSATADE
+492 IVLRGSASADE
-503 LAGWL
+503 LVGWVG
-508 AERVAPYKRVRRI
+508 ERVAPYKRVRRI

-529 SASGKIL
+529 SPSGKIL
-536 RRLLVDQE
+536 RRLLVEQE
-544 HVSQERV
+544 HVAQERARGH
-551 CSLEGVM
+551 EGVM

>member
-1 MTPLTSGPA
+1 MRPLTSGPA
-10 ATSAVMS
+10 ATSAVVS
-17 GPGGAGRG
+17 GRRRAGRG
-25 AVASRAGSPVIPSVT
+25 AVAKKAVSPLIPSVT

-46 GQAHQ
+46 GQARQ

-90 GDVVALCAPNGI
+90 GDVVALCAPNSI

-107 WYAASMVGATLTTLN
+107 WYAASMVGAILTTVN
-122 PAFRGEEITH
+122 PAFRGEEITQ
-132 LLCQARA
+132 LLRQARA
-139 RWLVTSVELFE
+139 RWLVTSVELFD
-150 EKMHLC
+150 EKVRLC
-156 AAAAGVRQAFVLGA
+156 AVAPGVRQTFVLGA
-170 ADRPPLGAIPFD
+170 ADRTPRGAIPFD
-182 SLYSEVDADVPAA
+182 ALRSETDADVPAV
-195 RVVPAD
+195 RVVPTD

-211 SGLPKSVVLT
+211 SGLPKGVVLT

-233 PVHRVGEDDIVIA
+233 PVHQVGEDDVVIA

-257 VTLNLAL
+257 VTLNLSL
-264 LQGATVVILPRFE
+264 LQGATVVILSRFE

-303 ATSDHVDD
+303 ATSDRVDE

-324 APLDADLAR
+324 APLDGDLAR
-333 ACAARIGCRI
+333 TFAARIGCRL

-355 SHTAPDHG
+355 SHIAPDHG

-371 PALPGVECRVIDNAT
+371 PALPGVECRVIDNVT

-396 ELLIRCAAVMD
+396 ELLIRCAAVMH
-407 GYLGNPAATAAM
+407 GYLGNPAATAEM
-419 IDSDGWLHTG
+419 IDADGWLHTG
-429 DVVTSDRDGWF
+429 DVVTVDPDGWF
-440 RVTGRIKELIKYN
+440 RVTGRIKELIKYK
-453 GFQVAPA
+453 GYQVAPA

-473 DAAVVRSPDEIA
+473 DAAVVRSPDHVA

-492 IVLRGSATADE
+492 IVLRGSASADE
-503 LAGWL
+503 LVGWL
-508 AERVAPYKRVRRI
+508 GERVAPYKRVRRI

-536 RRLLVDQE
+536 RRLLAEQE
-544 HVSQERV
+544 HVSQERARGH
-551 CSLEGVM
+551 EGVM

>member
-1 MTPLTSGPA
+1 MTPLTSGPGA
-10 ATSAVMS
+10 PSAVMS
-17 GPGGAGRG
+17 GPGRAGGG
-25 AVASRAGSPVIPSVT
+25 AVSGQADSPVIPSVT

-90 GDVVALCAPNGI
+90 GDVVALCAPNSI

-122 PAFRGEEITH
+122 PAFRGEEITQ
-132 LLCQARA
+132 LLRQART

-150 EKMHLC
+150 EKMRPC
-156 AAAAGVRQAFVLGA
+156 AVAAGVRQTFVLGA
-170 ADRPPLGAIPFD
+170 ADQLSMGAIAFD
-182 SLYSEVDADVPAA
+182 CLRSEIDADVPAA
-195 RVVPAD
+195 RVVPTD

-221 HRNLVASLCQTR
+221 HRNLVASLCQTL

-246 ALPLFHAFGFQ
+246 ALPLFHIFGFQ

-277 LDAFLRA
+277 LDAFLAA

-295 VPPIVLAL
+295 VPPIVLTL
-303 ATSDHVDD
+303 ATSDRVDD
-311 FDLSSLRVVTAGA
+311 FDLSSLRVVTVGA

-355 SHTAPDHG
+355 SHIAPDHG
-363 PDKPESIG
+363 PDKPDSIG
-371 PALPGVECRVIDNAT
+371 PALPGVECRVIASAT

-407 GYLGNPAATAAM
+407 GYLGNPAATTAM
-419 IDSDGWLHTG
+419 IDADGWLHTG

-440 RVTGRIKELIKYN
+440 RVTGRIKELIKYK

-473 DAAVVRSPDEIA
+473 DAAVVRSPDETA

-492 IVLRGSATADE
+492 IVLRGSASADE
-503 LAGWL
+503 LVGWL

-529 SASGKIL
+529 SPSGKIL
-536 RRLLVDQE
+536 RRLLVEQE
-544 HVSQERV
+544 HVSQERAR
-551 CSLEGVM
+551 SHEGVM

>member
-1 MTPLTSGPA
+1 MRPLTSGPA
-10 ATSAVMS
+10 ATSAVVS
-17 GPGGAGRG
+17 GRRRAGRG
-25 AVASRAGSPVIPSVT
+25 AVAKKAVSPLIPSVT

-46 GQAHQ
+46 GQARQ

-90 GDVVALCAPNGI
+90 GDVVALCAPNSI

-107 WYAASMVGATLTTLN
+107 WYAASMVGAILTTVN
-122 PAFRGEEITH
+122 PAFRGEEITQ
-132 LLCQARA
+132 LLRQARA

-150 EKMHLC
+150 EKVRLC
-156 AAAAGVRQAFVLGA
+156 AVAAGVRQTFVLGA
-170 ADRPPLGAIPFD
+170 ADRTPRGAIPFD
-182 SLYSEVDADVPAA
+182 VLRSETDADVAA
-195 RVVPAD
+195 VRVVPTD

-211 SGLPKSVVLT
+211 SGLPKGVVLT

-233 PVHRVGEDDIVIA
+233 PVHQVGEDDVVIA

-257 VTLNLAL
+257 VTLNLSL
-264 LQGATVVILPRFE
+264 LQGATVVILSRFE

-303 ATSDHVDD
+303 ATSDRVDE

-324 APLDADLAR
+324 APLDGDLAR
-333 ACAARIGCRI
+333 TFAARIGCRL

-371 PALPGVECRVIDNAT
+371 PALPGVEWRVIDNVT
-386 GAEVGPGEPG
+386 GAKVGPGEPG

-407 GYLGNPAATAAM
+407 GYLGNPAATAEM
-419 IDSDGWLHTG
+419 IDADGWLHTG
-429 DVVTSDRDGWF
+429 DVVTVDPDGWF
-440 RVTGRIKELIKYN
+440 RVTGRIKELIKYK
-453 GFQVAPA
+453 GYQVAPA

-473 DAAVVRSPDEIA
+473 DAAVVRSPDHVA

-492 IVLRGSATADE
+492 IVLRGSASADE
-503 LAGWL
+503 LVGWL
-508 AERVAPYKRVRRI
+508 GERVAPYKRVRRI

-536 RRLLVDQE
+536 RRLLVEQE
-544 HVSQERV
+544 HVSQERARGH
-551 CSLEGVM
+551 EGVM

>member
-1 MTPLTSGPA
+1 MKPLTSGPA
-10 ATSAVMS
+10 ATSAVVS
-17 GPGGAGRG
+17 GRGGAGRG
-25 AVASRAGSPVIPSVT
+25 APASKADSLVIPSVT

-65 TLTYRELAIDVR
+65 TLTYRELAIEVR
-77 RVGAGL
+77 RVGAGF

-90 GDVVALCAPNGI
+90 GDVVALCAPNSI

-107 WYAASMVGATLTTLN
+107 WYAASTVGAILTTLN
-122 PAFRGEEITH
+122 PAFQGEEITQ
-132 LLCQARA
+132 LLRQARA

-150 EKMHLC
+150 EKVRLC
-156 AAAAGVRQAFVLGA
+156 AVAAGVRQTFVLGA
-170 ADRPPLGAIPFD
+170 ADRPPMGAIPFA
-182 SLYSEVDADVPAA
+182 SLRSEINAEVPAV
-195 RVVPAD
+195 RVGSAD

-233 PVHRVGEDDIVIA
+233 PVHQVGEDDVVIA

-303 ATSDHVDD
+303 ATSDRVDE

-324 APLDADLAR
+324 APLHGDLAR
-333 ACAARIGCRI
+333 TFAARIGCRL

-363 PDKPESIG
+363 RDKPESIG
-371 PALPGVECRVIDNAT
+371 PPLPGVECRVIDNAT

-407 GYLGNPAATAAM
+407 GYLGNPAATSAM
-419 IDSDGWLHTG
+419 IDADGWLHTG
-429 DVVTSDRDGWF
+429 DVVTVDPDGWF
-440 RVTGRIKELIKYN
+440 RVTGRIKELIKYK
-453 GFQVAPA
+453 GYQVAPA

-473 DAAVVRSPDEIA
+473 DAAVVRSPDQIA

-492 IVLRGSATADE
+492 IVLRGRVSADE
-503 LAGWL
+503 LVGWL
-508 AERVAPYKRVRRI
+508 GERVAPYKRVRRV

-529 SASGKIL
+529 SPSGKIL
-536 RRLLVDQE
+536 RRLLVEQE
-544 HVSQERV
+544 HVAQERARGH
-551 CSLEGVM
+551 EGVM